1 MNAMIFDEITLLAQ
15 RVGEKL
21 QEKGWRLCLAESC
34 TGGGVAEAITRIKG
48 SSQWFEYGFV
58 TYSNQAKQDL
68 LHVEPFLLE
77 NYGAVSA
84 QTVEAMVQGALTNS
98 NAQVALAISGIA
110 GPDGGTADKPVGTV
124 WFAWV
129 TPERT
134 EPYSQCCHFKGN
146 RQSIRQQA
154 VMYGLQRLL

>member
-1 MNAMIFDEITLLAQ
+1 MIFDEITLLAQ

-68 LHVEPFLLE
+68 LHVEPSLLE

-129 TPERT
+129 TPEGT